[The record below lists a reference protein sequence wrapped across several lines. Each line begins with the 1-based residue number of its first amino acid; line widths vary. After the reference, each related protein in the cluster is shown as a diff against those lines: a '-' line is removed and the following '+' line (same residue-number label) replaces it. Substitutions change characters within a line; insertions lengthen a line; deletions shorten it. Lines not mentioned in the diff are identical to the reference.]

1 MGRPALKLLAGLV
14 DLLSC
19 VQVDQSGE
27 DMGATPVR
35 NNKLVASFRT
45 PQAEQA
51 LDPEDEMD
59 ALAANPGLAERLG
72 TSEASIEVGTPV
84 SRPAYPRFK
93 SSNDFTEG
101 SPALLRS
108 ADRGPTITG
117 GRTLMMRAGGG
128 DQEEAG
134 SPVTSVENTR

>member
-14 DLLSC
+14 DLLAC
-19 VQVDQSGE
+19 VTVEQGGE
-27 DMGATPVR
+27 TTGATPVR

-45 PQAEQA
+45 PQVEQN
-51 LDPEDEMD
+51 LDPDDEMD
-59 ALAANPGLAERLG
+59 ALAANPGLADRLG
-72 TSEASIEVGTPV
+72 TSEASVEEVRTPV

-108 ADRGPTITG
+108 
-117 GRTLMMRAGGG
+117 
-128 DQEEAG
+128 
-134 SPVTSVENTR
+134 V